1 MVQLKMYSRKKKR
14 RLHGDEDELLRLTR
28 TESLILLEI
37 EATTTAGLTGCA
49 SSRSVSRTVGV
60 TVGVTGRQESFGDG
74 GSAGGVVGEGTLMPT
89 IRSLS

>member
-37 EATTTAGLTGCA
+37 EATTAGLTGCA